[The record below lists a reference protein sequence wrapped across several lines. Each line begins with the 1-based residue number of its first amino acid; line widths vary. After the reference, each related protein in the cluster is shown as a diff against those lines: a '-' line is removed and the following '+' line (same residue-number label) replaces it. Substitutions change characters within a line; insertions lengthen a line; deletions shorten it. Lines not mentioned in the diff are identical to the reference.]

1 MAHASMAL
9 AVADVRLPHVPM
21 PRFRWP
27 RLSRRARALLMMGIM
42 ISPAFLADDIG
53 YCVQRLFLSADQIA
67 VRQVPDQTML
77 SRVNIFH
84 VACIDTNVPTA
95 ERERLTGFATQQ
107 GWPRYPEAGPGCFNP
122 DRNLFGIV
130 GLKSFNVACPTMALT
145 VAYQRRW
152 VAFAANHGWTAY
164 PQAGEG
170 CVDP

>member
-1 MAHASMAL
+1 MAYASMAL
-9 AVADVRLPHVPM
+9 ADANVRFPHVRM
-21 PRFRWP
+21 PNFRWP

-53 YCVQRLFLSADQIA
+53 YCVQRLFLTADQIA
-67 VRQVPDQTML
+67 VRQVPDRTML

-84 VACIDTNVPTA
+84 VACIDENVPAA
-95 ERERLTGFATQQ
+95 EREHLAGFAAQQ

-122 DRNLFGIV
+122 NRNMLGIV
-130 GLKSFNVACPTMALT
+130 GLKSFNVACPTIVLS
-145 VAYQRRW
+145 VADQRRW
-152 VAFAANHGWTAY
+152 VAFAENHGWTSY

>member
-1 MAHASMAL
+1 MAYASMAL
-9 AVADVRLPHVPM
+9 ADADVRFPHVPM

-53 YCVQRLFLSADQIA
+53 YCVQRLFLTADQIA

-84 VACIDTNVPTA
+84 VACIDPNVPAA
-95 ERERLTGFATQQ
+95 ERGRLAGFATQQ

-130 GLKSFNVACPTMALT
+130 GLKAFNIACPTMAFSVT
-145 VAYQRRW
+145 DQRRW

>member
-1 MAHASMAL
+1 MAYASMAL
-9 AVADVRLPHVPM
+9 ADAEVRFAHVPM

-27 RLSRRARALLMMGIM
+27 RLSTRARALLMMGIM

-53 YCVQRLFLSADQIA
+53 YCVQRLFLTADQIA

-84 VACIDTNVPTA
+84 VACIDPNAPAA
-95 ERERLTGFATQQ
+95 ERGRLAVFATQQ

-130 GLKSFNVACPTMALT
+130 GLKAFNVA
-145 VAYQRRW
+145 
-152 VAFAANHGWTAY
+152 
-164 PQAGEG
+164 
-170 CVDP
+170 